1 MHHSN
6 RAADHT
12 HLPQSIAAFCLQV
25 NKWTE
30 RAMGMYFMY
39 QLQQLRNIVN
49 SKMKLL
55 TWPMH
60 NAPKSTCTNSG
71 TRYSQEVCFS
81 LLQCNWT
88 YKFYQ
93 LGVSDNKLI
102 TCTSTDYELGSF
114 KANYIF
120 SSGSSKNDRAHKF
133 C

>member
-1 MHHSN
+1 MLP
-6 RAADHT
+6 RAPVQTLAPGT
-12 HLPQSIAAFCLQV
+12 HKKSASACC
-25 NKWTE
+25 
-30 RAMGMYFMY
+30 
-39 QLQQLRNIVN
+39 
-49 SKMKLL
+49 
-55 TWPMH
+55 
-60 NAPKSTCTNSG
+60 NATG
-71 TRYSQEVCFS
+71 HI
-81 LLQCNWT
+81 